1 MKSKSLAKSGII
13 SNLDK
18 VLHLIENSEIKD
30 KRKLKDEIYL
40 IIDSVQENENT
51 LHKLHEN
58 VPVGLYQTTPQ
69 GEFTFVNNWFAKM
82 LGYDSPSELLNKKV
96 DDIYAYPV
104 KRKELIVLL
113 NKQGTAKDTEVQLKR
128 KDGTIIW
135 AIISAQTEFGKDKKA
150 LSYDG
155 YIYDIS
161 ERKKVIKQLKESE
174 EMFRGISHNLKSA
187 LYIFDQNGEFI
198 YLNPATFKITGYPK
212 KELLG
217 MKFFD
222 VIHPDYRDQIKERGF
237 KRVTGS
243 DVPSNYKLKII
254 TKNGKEKWL
263 EISAVQIEM
272 QGQAVVM
279 GLGND
284 ITDQIETLELSRR
297 NEEKYKSLYSFFRL
311 MADNV
316 PDMIWSKDLEGNYI
330 FVNKEICE
338 KLLMAKNHN
347 EPIGKRVEF
356 FINRERKKQPNDP
369 NWFTFGDKNIDS
381 DKIIIETKEPRR
393 FQEYGNVKGKF
404 LQLDVYKAPLWDE
417 DGKLIG
423 IVGSARDVTR
433 EIEMMKEKEQV
444 EKLKNLVYKIS
455 NAVNTTKDLNELLT
469 VIRLELSNVIDT
481 SNLFIALYDTETDEI
496 TLPYFV
502 DQKDRFVRFPARRSL
517 TSYLIRENKPMLL
530 KQKDYKKLLNEN
542 EIEIVGTPAKVW
554 LGVPLN
560 INEETIGAIV
570 IQNYVN
576 EDAFDEKDLE
586 LLRFISNQISVSINQ
601 KQADDIVRE
610 SEYRLRQ
617 IIDTV
622 PHMIYLKD
630 KQGCFVLANKATA
643 TAYGLRVDEIE
654 GCNQA
659 ELHKDVDERNQYI
672 EDDNY
677 VLASGQININQ
688 EEKFTDS
695 KGQVRFMQTI
705 KIPLQTEIDSGETL
719 LGVAIDITNHRNAE
733 KELKLAK
740 DKAEES
746 DRLKTAF
753 LANMSHEIR
762 TPMNAIIGF
771 SELLNDPDLTR
782 ANREEFV
789 ELINNNSK
797 ILLNII
803 EAVIDVAKIEAEQIK
818 IAQAPCRINQIID
831 ELADF
836 FTNET
841 KKHSLK
847 HLKIEKIKA
856 IEDQNF
862 TILTDPLRFKQIV
875 SNLMSNAIKFTEE
888 GVIEL
893 GYELKPNNILQFY
906 VKDSGIGLPQ
916 DKLKLIFERFRQA
929 EESSTKEYGG
939 AGLGLTI
946 SRKLVELLG
955 GKIWVESEPNK
966 GSTFL
971 FTLPFVTIKGAT
983 KTKPFDNLSD
993 KHDWSDKIIL
1003 VAEDEKSNFELV
1015 KAILLKTKVSI
1026 NWVKNGKEAVD
1037 FCMQNERIDLV
1048 LMDVRMPEMN
1058 GYEATKKI
1066 KSIKPYLPIISLT
1079 AYALVEDKEQSE
1091 TSGCDGHISKPIK
1104 PHELIDKMS
1113 SYLI

>member
-1 MKSKSLAKSGII
+1 MVNSLHQ
-13 SNLDK
+13 NR
-18 VLHLIENSEIKD
+18 NSLQ
-30 KRKLKDEIYL
+30 RL
-40 IIDSVQENENT
+40 Q
-51 LHKLHEN
+51 EN
-58 VPVGLYQTTPQ
+58 VPVGLYQTTPN
-69 GEFTFVNNWFAKM
+69 GEFTFVNNWFAKI
-82 LGYDSPSELLNKKV
+82 LGYGAPSELLDKKV
-96 DDIYAYPV
+96 AHPTQ
-104 KRKELIVLL
+104 RKELILQL
-113 NKQGTAKDTEVQLKR
+113 NKPGTIKDTEVLLKR
-128 KDGTIIW
+128 KDGSQFW
-135 AIISAQTEFGKDKKA
+135 AIVSAKTEFDENKKA

-161 ERKKVIKQLKESE
+161 ERKKVIEQLKESE
-174 EMFRGISHNLKSA
+174 EMFRGISHNLKSS
-187 LYIFDQNGEFI
+187 LYIFNQKGEFI

-222 VIHPDYRDQIKERGF
+222 IIHPDYRDLIKERGF
-237 KRVTGS
+237 QRIAGS
-243 DVPSNYKLKII
+243 EVPSDYTLKIL
-254 TKNGKEKWL
+254 TKTGKEKWL

-272 QGQAVVM
+272 QGQAVVI

-284 ITDQIETLELSRR
+284 ITEQIETLELSRK

-316 PDMIWSKDLEGNYI
+316 PDMIWSKDLDGNYI

-347 EPIGKRVEF
+347 EPIGKSEAF
-356 FINRERKKQPNDP
+356 FINRERKKQPDNP
-369 NWFTFGDKNIDS
+369 EWFTFGDENIDS
-381 DKIIIETKEPRR
+381 DEIVKKTKIPQR
-393 FQEYGNVKGKF
+393 FQEYGNVQGQY

-417 DGKLIG
+417 EDNLIG

-433 EIEMMKEKEQV
+433 EMQIIKEKEQV
-444 EKLKNLVYKIS
+444 ENLKNLVYKIS

-481 SNLFIALYDTETDEI
+481 SNLFIALYDKETDEI

-502 DQKDRFVRFPARRSL
+502 DQKDRFVRFPAKKSL
-517 TSYLIRENKPMLL
+517 TSYLIRQNKPMLL
-530 KQKDYKKLLNEN
+530 RQEDYKRLLAEN

-560 INEETIGAIV
+560 INNETIGAIV
-570 IQNYVN
+570 IQNYIK
-576 EDAFDEKDLE
+576 EDAFDKKDLE
-586 LLRFISNQISVSINQ
+586 LLRFISNQISISISQ

-610 SEYRLRQ
+610 SEFRLRQ

-622 PHMIYLKD
+622 PHMIFLKD
-630 KQGCFVLANKATA
+630 KNGRFILANKATA
-643 TAYGLRVDEIE
+643 SAYGLRVDEIE
-654 GCNQA
+654 GCIQTEIHNNV
-659 ELHKDVDERNQYI
+659 EERNQYV

-677 VLASGQININQ
+677 VLNSGKINIRQ
-688 EEKFTDS
+688 EEKFTDFDD
-695 KGQVRFMQTI
+695 KVHFMQTI
-705 KIPLQTEIDSGETL
+705 KIPLKTEIDNGEAL

-733 KELKLAK
+733 IELKLAK

-746 DRLKTAF
+746 DKLKTAF

-771 SELLNDPDLTR
+771 SELLNDPDLTI

-789 ELINNNSK
+789 QLIHTNSK
-797 ILLNII
+797 VLLSII

-818 IAQAPCRINQIID
+818 IVSAPCKVNQIID

-836 FTNET
+836 YTNET
-841 KKHSLK
+841 KKLNSK
-847 HLKIEKIKA
+847 NIKIEKRKA
-856 IEDQNF
+856 IEDKHF
-862 TILTDPLRFKQIV
+862 AILTDPLRFKQIM

-888 GVIEL
+888 GVIEI
-893 GYELKPNNILQFY
+893 GYKLTNKNLLQFF
-906 VKDSGIGLPQ
+906 VKDSGIGLPSE
-916 DKLKLIFERFRQA
+916 KLKLIFERFRQA

-939 AGLGLTI
+939 TGLGLTI

-955 GKIWVESEPNK
+955 GKIWVESELNK
-966 GSTFL
+966 GSIFR
-971 FTLPFVTIKGAT
+971 FTLPLNTIKDTT

-993 KHDWSDKIIL
+993 KHDWSGKIIL

-1015 KAILLKTKVSI
+1015 KAILSKTKVSI

-1037 FCMQNERIDLV
+1037 FCLQNKQIDLV
-1048 LMDVRMPEMN
+1048 LMDIRMPEMN

-1066 KSIKPYLPIISLT
+1066 KVVRPDLPIISLT
-1079 AYALVEDKEQSE
+1079 AYALAEDREQSQI
-1091 TSGCDGHISKPIK
+1091 SGCDDHIAKPIK
-1104 PHELIDKMS
+1104 PHELMNKMS
-1113 SYLI
+1113 SYL